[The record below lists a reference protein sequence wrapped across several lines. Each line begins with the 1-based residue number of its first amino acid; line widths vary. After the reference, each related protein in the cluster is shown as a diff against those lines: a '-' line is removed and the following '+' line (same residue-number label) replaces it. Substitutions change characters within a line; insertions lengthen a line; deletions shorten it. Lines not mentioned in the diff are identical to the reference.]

1 MVALTHA
8 LAGGEQHPECLTF
21 SALAGLDEM
30 LAGQRLTSGA
40 YRVEGVGLA
49 TATLGRP
56 LGAADL
62 HHPFAGRLQ
71 ERRQAGA
78 VAAGS
83 FKGPAAAA
91 RDVLAGELQELKVAV
106 GVSGR
111 FDVGEYSTQCT
122 DRGSGQGVAV
132 GIDPDDAIDLLCQRG
147 HAVASFPGRLHLA
160 SARMGSPGGRTV
172 TSHAQA
178 ADELLIKPTG

>member
-1 MVALTHA
+1 MVDRRGGRADGA
-8 LAGGEQHPECLTF
+8 LAGGQQHPERLAC

-40 YRVEGVGLA
+40 DRVEGVGLA

-62 HHPFAGRLQ
+62 YHLFSGCLQ

-91 RDVLAGELQELKVAV
+91 RDVPTSELQELKVAV

-111 FDVGEYSTQCT
+111 FGVGEDGTQCT
-122 DRGSGQGVAV
+122 DRRRGQGVA
-132 GIDPDDAIDLLCQRG
+132 
-147 HAVASFPGRLHLA
+147 
-160 SARMGSPGGRTV
+160 
-172 TSHAQA
+172 
-178 ADELLIKPTG
+178 